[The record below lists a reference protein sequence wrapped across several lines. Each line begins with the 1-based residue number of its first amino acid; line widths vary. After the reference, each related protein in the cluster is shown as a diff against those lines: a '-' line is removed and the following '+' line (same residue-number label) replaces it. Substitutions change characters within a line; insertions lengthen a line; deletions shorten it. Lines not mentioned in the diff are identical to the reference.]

1 MVDTLLSNLKTGFG
15 LLADARYKN
24 KQNPLVSYLMSA
36 FSIFHLKDPSLHH
49 YRLNYPERSANL
61 LRIYGIETLY
71 SDTAIREAIDIM
83 QPSELQK
90 MFVIPLQMLEEQGV
104 MSEYKVLNDYLVVA
118 FDGTE
123 HYCNTTAKDK
133 PCEHCL
139 VKEHRNKKG
148 EVTKTTYHHQAL
160 AAVMVHPKHKE
171 VFPINT
177 EAIVKQD
184 GATKNDCEQNA
195 AKRLIPIIRTILT
208 KEKHKLIG
216 VFDALYATGPMIRLL
231 MGEKM
236 SFTIVS
242 KETFVNVQV
251 ERLRK
256 ENKLEQSIII
266 NEKGEKTTFRWAKQ
280 LILNGANQDILVN
293 YFEIE
298 QIDKEGKPIYYNA
311 WITDIDINDQNI
323 AELVQIARSRWKIEN
338 ETFNTLKNQGYHL
351 EHSFGHGNKFLATN
365 FMLLTFLAFL
375 TDQVTQKLDKSFN
388 KAWNYCK
395 TKKNLFEKTRQIFD
409 LLPCLSMDFI
419 YRIITRDIK
428 VTYIFDS

>member
-1 MVDTLLSNLKTGFG
+1 
-15 LLADARYKN
+15 
-24 KQNPLVSYLMSA
+24 
-36 FSIFHLKDPSLHH
+36 
-49 YRLNYPERSANL
+49 
-61 LRIYGIETLY
+61 
-71 SDTAIREAIDIM
+71 
-83 QPSELQK
+83 
-90 MFVIPLQMLEEQGV
+90 
-104 MSEYKVLNDYLVVA
+104 
-118 FDGTE
+118 
-123 HYCNTTAKDK
+123 
-133 PCEHCL
+133 
-139 VKEHRNKKG
+139 
-148 EVTKTTYHHQAL
+148 
-160 AAVMVHPKHKE
+160 MVHSKHKE

-195 AKRLIPIIRTILT
+195 AKRLIPIIRMLLT
-208 KEKHKLIG
+208 KEKYQLIG

-231 MGEKM
+231 MTEKM

-251 ERLRK
+251 ARLRK
-256 ENKLEQSIII
+256 ENKLEQSTTI

-280 LILNGANQDILVN
+280 FILNGANQDILVN

-298 QIDKEGKPIYYNA
+298 QVDKQGKPIYYNA
-311 WITDIDINDQNI
+311 WITDIDVNEQNI
-323 AELVQIARSRWKIEN
+323 AQLVQIAHSRWKIEN

-375 TDQVTQKLDKSFN
+375 ADQVTQKLDKNFN
-388 KAWNYCK
+388 KAWTYCK
-395 TKKNLFEKTRQIFD
+395 TKKNLFEKARQIFD

-419 YRIITRDIK
+419 YRIITKEIK

>member
-1 MVDTLLSNLKTGFG
+1 MVDILLSKLKTGFELVG
-15 LLADARYKN
+15 DSRYKN
-24 KQNPLVSYLMSA
+24 KQNPLSTYLMSA

-49 YRLNYPERSANL
+49 YRNNYPERSENL
-61 LRIYGIETLY
+61 KRIYGIETLY
-71 SDTAIREAIDIM
+71 SDSAIREAIDM
-83 QPSELQK
+83 VNPSDLQK
-90 MFVIPLQMLEEQGV
+90 TFSIPLQVIEKEGV
-104 MSEYKVLNDYLVVA
+104 MQKYKVLKDYHVLA

-148 EVTKTTYHHQAL
+148 EVTQTTYYHQAL
-160 AAVMVHPKHKE
+160 AGVMVHPFHKE
-171 VFPINT
+171 VFPINV

-184 GATKNDCEQNA
+184 GSTKNDCEQNA
-195 AKRLIPIIRTILT
+195 AKRLIPIIRTMLP
-208 KEKHKLIG
+208 KEKYQLLG

-231 MGEKM
+231 MDKKM

-256 ENKLEQSIII
+256 EDKLEQSISI
-266 NEKGEKTTFRWAKQ
+266 NEKGEKTTYCWAKN
-280 LILNGANQDILVN
+280 LILNGANQDILVH
-293 YFEIE
+293 YFELE
-298 QIDKEGKPIYYNA
+298 QVDKNGKQLYYNA
-311 WITDIDINDQNI
+311 WITDIDVNEQNV
-323 AELVQIARSRWKIEN
+323 AELVQVARSRWKIEN

-375 TDQVTQKLDKSFN
+375 TDQVTQILDRNFN
-388 KAWNYCK
+388 KAWVYCK
-395 TKKNLFEKTRQIFD
+395 TKKNLFEKTRQVFD
-409 LLPCLSMDFI
+409 LIPCQSMDFV
-419 YRIITRDIK
+419 YRIVSKDIK
-428 VTYIFDS
+428 VSFIFDS

>member
-1 MVDTLLSNLKTGFG
+1 MLDILLGKLKLGFG
-15 LLADARYKN
+15 LVRDPRYKN
-24 KQNPLVSYLMSA
+24 KQNSLTSYLLSS
-36 FSIFHLKDPSLHH
+36 FSMFHLKDPSLHH
-49 YRLNYPERSANL
+49 YRVNYPERSANL
-61 LRIYGIETLY
+61 SRIYGIETLY
-71 SDTAIREAIDIM
+71 SDSAIRDTIDIIK
-83 QPSELQK
+83 PAELQNL
-90 MFVIPLQMLEEQGV
+90 FSIPLQLLEEQGV
-104 MSEYKVLNDYLVVA
+104 MAEYKVLKKYHVVA

-123 HYCNTTAKDK
+123 HYCNTTATDK

-148 EVTKTTYHHQAL
+148 ELTKTTYQHQAL
-160 AAVMVHPKHKE
+160 AAVMVHPSHKE
-171 VFPINT
+171 VFPINA

-184 GATKNDCEQNA
+184 GVTKNDCEQNA
-195 AKRLIPIIRTILT
+195 AKRLIPIIRTMLC
-208 KEKHKLIG
+208 KEKYQLIG

-231 MGEKM
+231 MSEKM

-242 KETFVNVQV
+242 KGTFVNVQV

-256 ENKLEQSIII
+256 ENQLEQSEIV
-266 NEKGEKTTFRWAKQ
+266 NEKGEKTTFRWAKD
-280 LILNGANQDILVN
+280 LILNGSNQDILVN

-298 QIDKEGKPIYYNA
+298 QVDKNGKPIYYNA
-311 WITDIDINDQNI
+311 WITDIEINDQNI

-375 TDQVTQKLDKSFN
+375 TDQVTQKLDENFK

-409 LLPCLSMDFI
+409 LIPCQSMAFL
-419 YRIITRDIK
+419 YRIITKEIK
-428 VTYIFDS
+428 IAWTFDS

>member
-1 MVDTLLSNLKTGFG
+1 MLDILLGKLKAGFG
-15 LLADARYKN
+15 LVSDPRYKN
-24 KQNPLVSYLMSA
+24 KQNSLSSYLMCG

-49 YRLNYPERSANL
+49 FRVNYPERSANL
-61 LRIYGIETLY
+61 NRIYGIEKLY
-71 SDTAIREAIDIM
+71 SDSAIRDAIDIIK
-83 QPSELQK
+83 PTELQK
-90 MFVIPLQMLEEQGV
+90 LFSIPVQFLEEQGV
-104 MSEYKVLNDYLVVA
+104 MLDYKVLKDFHIVA

-123 HYCNTTAKDK
+123 HYCNTTATDK

-139 VKEHRNKKG
+139 VKEYRNKQG

-160 AAVMVHPKHKE
+160 AGVMVHPLHKE
-171 VFPINT
+171 VFPINA

-195 AKRLIPIIRTILT
+195 AKRLIPIIRAMLS
-208 KEKHKLIG
+208 KEKYQLIG
-216 VFDALYATGPMIRLL
+216 VFDALYATGPMIQLL
-231 MGEKM
+231 VSEKM

-256 ENKLEQSIII
+256 ENKLEQSEIV
-266 NEKGEKTTFRWAKQ
+266 NAKGEKTTFRWVNK

-298 QIDKEGKPIYYNA
+298 QVDKTGKPLYFNA
-311 WITDIDINDQNI
+311 WITDIDVNNQNVV
-323 AELVQIARSRWKIEN
+323 ELVQIARSRWKIEN

-388 KAWNYCK
+388 KAWTYCK
-395 TKKNLFEKTRQIFD
+395 TKKNLYEKTRQIFD
-409 LLPCLSMDFI
+409 LIPCQSMEFL
-419 YRIITRDIK
+419 YRIIAKEIK
-428 VTYIFDS
+428 IAFVFDS